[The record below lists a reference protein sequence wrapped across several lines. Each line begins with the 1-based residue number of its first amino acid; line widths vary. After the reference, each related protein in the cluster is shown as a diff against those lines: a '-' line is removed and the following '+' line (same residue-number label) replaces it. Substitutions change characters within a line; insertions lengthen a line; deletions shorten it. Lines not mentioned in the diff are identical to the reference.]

1 MDLDAAGEWLADH
14 VNLEA
19 ILANK
24 GHVPSLERMRQLMGL
39 LGDPQRSAPVIHI
52 TGTNG
57 KGSTAR
63 MISSLLASR
72 GLAVGTL
79 TSPNLERLNE
89 RIARNGEPVSDHDL
103 ASALS
108 AVAAVESLMDDRPN
122 WFEIVTAAGFWWF
135 ADVAVDAMVIE
146 VGLGGRWD
154 ATNVADGTVAVV
166 TNVSL
171 DHAEIIG
178 PTLADIA
185 TEKAGI
191 VKPGATLVLGE
202 RDEALEAIFTRTPA
216 GQIWRRDDDF
226 EVLDSRVAHGGRL
239 LQVRTPGATY
249 EDLFLALHGR
259 YQGENAAI
267 ALAAAE
273 AFFGQPLSDEVVA
286 EAFATVQSPGRME
299 VMGRRPLT
307 IIDGAH
313 NPAGVAALAEAL
325 DEEFGAVGGRVVLV
339 GLLRGREPDEMLEPL
354 LARGDTRL
362 VVACAPPSPRSM
374 APLEIVGAATRLGV
388 PAVAARQPA
397 DALRAAREAAT
408 PDDLLLITGSLYLVG
423 AIRPLVRQGA

>member
-1 MDLDAAGEWLADH
+1 MDLAAALDWLAAH

-24 GHVPSLERMRQLMGL
+24 AHVPSLTRMEELVGL
-39 LGDPQRSAPVIHI
+39 LGDPHRAAPVIHI

-63 MISSLLASR
+63 MITSLLQTR
-72 GLAVGTL
+72 GLTVGTL

-89 RIARNGEPVSDHDL
+89 RICRNNEPISDDDL
-103 ASALS
+103 AAALTS
-108 AVAAVESLMDDRPN
+108 VAAVEPLMDDRPN

-135 ADVAVDAMVIE
+135 ADVAVDVMVLE

-178 PTLADIA
+178 PTLVDIA
-185 TEKAGI
+185 KEKSGI

-202 RDEALEAIFTRTPA
+202 RDPLLEGIFLDTPA
-216 GQIWRRDDDF
+216 GQVWRRHEDF
-226 EVLDSRVAHGGRL
+226 AVLDNRVAHGGRL
-239 LQVRTPGATY
+239 LDLRTPGRDY
-249 EDLFLALHGR
+249 PEVFLALHGR
-259 YQGENAAI
+259 YQGSNAVV

-273 AFFGQPLSDEVVA
+273 AFFGEPLSDDVVA
-286 EAFATVQSPGRME
+286 EAFALVETPGRME
-299 VMGRRPLT
+299 IVGRQPLT
-307 IIDGAH
+307 ILDGAH
-313 NPAGVAALAEAL
+313 NPAGAQALAEGL
-325 DEEFGAVGGRVVLV
+325 EEEFGAVPSQVILAGFLNGRD
-339 GLLRGREPDEMLEPL
+339 PDEMIEALTAWRSTTL
-354 LARGDTRL
+354 I
-362 VVACAPPSPRSM
+362 VAVPPPSPRAM
-374 APLEIVGAATRLGV
+374 PPEEV
-388 PAVAARQPA
+388 VAAAARRGIEA
-397 DALRAAREAAT
+397 EAARDLAIALQRVRAAAA

-423 AIRPLVRQGA
+423 AIRPLVRGH